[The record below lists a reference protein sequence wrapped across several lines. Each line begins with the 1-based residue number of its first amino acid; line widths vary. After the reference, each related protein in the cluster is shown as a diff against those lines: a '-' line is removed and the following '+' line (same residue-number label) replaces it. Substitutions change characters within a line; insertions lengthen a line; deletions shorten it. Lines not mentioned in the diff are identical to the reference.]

1 LPLQQIAEVEH
12 YTKDLKYP
20 RGSLVYGGDD
30 EDDFLYCLPD
40 KERADVLAVEGVE
53 LRSANAVLEENNM
66 ELASTDAKRIIDE
79 ERANAR
85 LEIGRAKAS
94 VQKIQSAL
102 KEQEKFSHRTGKQDV
117 DELKEEVQEA
127 PRVKMLHCPSKA
139 MDIENEIQVL
149 CDQLAKTSSYSL
161 RLLKVLELHRSYG
174 ENDMPLYELKGLE
187 TLGSTLHIV
196 VHDCASVDFWNSTTK
211 PAYAPEPHD
220 VGRYTQAEVKSGG
233 QTSIT
238 KTAGSVHPGLVH
250 YVEALVRRRETGYD
264 VVILQVNGVAQAADS
279 VHILCIGRLQMR
291 LAKEK
296 TIIVKEF
303 YST

>member
-1 LPLQQIAEVEH
+1 MRTAAATVPAAPALGVGLQSQLPIAAAA
-12 YTKDLKYP
+12 
-20 RGSLVYGGDD
+20 G
-30 EDDFLYCLPD
+30 
-40 KERADVLAVEGVE
+40 KEGPAL
-53 LRSANAVLEENNM
+53 
-66 ELASTDAKRIIDE
+66 LASTDAKRIIDE

-174 ENDMPLYELKGLE
+174 ENDMPLYELKG
-187 TLGSTLHIV
+187 
-196 VHDCASVDFWNSTTK
+196 TTK

>member
-1 LPLQQIAEVEH
+1 MRTAAATVPAAPALGVGLQSQLPIAAAA
-12 YTKDLKYP
+12 
-20 RGSLVYGGDD
+20 G
-30 EDDFLYCLPD
+30 
-40 KERADVLAVEGVE
+40 KEGPAL
-53 LRSANAVLEENNM
+53 
-66 ELASTDAKRIIDE
+66 LASTDAKRIIDE

-161 RLLKVLELHRSYG
+161 RLLKVISGTVQSSGFAYSLKEARKKLFEVEQFSSYKAPQNQHMLQNHMMWAG
-174 ENDMPLYELKGLE
+174 TPKLKSNLVAKHQSQK
-187 TLGSTLHIV
+187 LLVQYILFFSFV
-196 VHDCASVDFWNSTTK
+196 A
-211 PAYAPEPHD
+211 A
-220 VGRYTQAEVKSGG
+220 
-233 QTSIT
+233 
-238 KTAGSVHPGLVH
+238 GLVH